1 MLAVY
6 LRALVIALA
15 LVSSIGMQNIFAFN
29 NALSNPL
36 RKALIVLGFIWL
48 FDTILSTVAFLGF
61 GSLLAANPAL
71 RIGIMAV
78 GGPVVVWMGYGIL
91 RGANGNAF
99 GNSHQEQSLWQWF
112 TGAFIVSFGNPQ
124 ALIDTGVTL
133 GALRAPLTFD
143 QALVFLAGILSAS
156 VIWFTSVTIGLNLLK
171 DRLPRRLIM
180 WINIVSGIIVMG
192 YGVNL
197 LIQALRAL
205 LAIWH

>member
-6 LRALVIALA
+6 LRAFVIALA

-36 RKALIVLGFIWL
+36 KKALIVLGFIWL
-48 FDTILSTVAFLGF
+48 FDTLLSTVAFLGF
-61 GSLLAANPAL
+61 GSLLASNEVL
-71 RIGIMAV
+71 RIGVMGI
-78 GGPVVVWMGYGIL
+78 GGVVVIWTGWGIL
-91 RGANGNAF
+91 RGANAAAF
-99 GNSHQEQSLWQWF
+99 GNSQQEQSLRQWF
-112 TGAFIVSFGNPQ
+112 TGAFVVSFGNPQ

-133 GALRAPLTFD
+133 GALRAPLTGE
-143 QALVFLAGILSAS
+143 QAVVFLGGIVSAS
-156 VIWFTSVTIGLNLLK
+156 AVWFTVITLALNLLK

-197 LIQALRAL
+197 VFQAAQ
-205 LAIWH
+205 AILKAV